1 MHCSKHCPSLIQL
14 AKLFGLPAKKSHR
27 PACRPADG
35 VSAFGRSSSLSG
47 HVPVLGR
54 KFNKRPSADGNEMC
68 DSLPLRAPHHIKTE
82 ARPECYV
89 GILSR
94 LSQPSTQFAPHVSN
108 PRLASGFC
116 NKCSNLSTCDL
127 GQDGHLRKLWSAGEN
142 MPISLSH
149 RGSED
154 NARGC

>member
-14 AKLFGLPAKKSHR
+14 AKLFGLLAKKSHR

-89 GILSR
+89 RHPITVVSAFNSICVAR
-94 LSQPSTQFAPHVSN
+94 LEST
-108 PRLASGFC
+108 LASGFC
-116 NKCSNLSTCDL
+116 NRCGNLSDCDL
-127 GQDGHLRKLWSAGEN
+127 GQDGHLRKLWSTGEN
-142 MPISLSH
+142 MPISLSNW
-149 RGSED
+149 GSED
-154 NARGC
+154 NAGGC